1 MMRYSLLIIY
11 FGLLAC
17 VAFGQGKMKPESL
30 LGAKLGTPKEA
41 DGSMDEWSALG
52 YPGGHGTV
60 ENEWYFFDSG
70 YSYWKIPQ
78 GSNHDEPLTI
88 MVMEPHPWYGEPAY
102 VASGFNL
109 WGAYLCYEPFL
120 DDHSITVALDLPCS
134 SNLEV
139 SPEYYHPYSG
149 IPPKCVYFFP
159 VAFDADGN
167 GNPQTVNS
175 VDYYPGAANGYNYI
189 KPGGLIYDDRDEEIY
204 KIAFYLGDDAF
215 PAKRPGQRPP
225 GGTNGLI
232 IVVELISEFGVILPP
247 TAFIPGV
254 QTKSGSDLDLVA
266 TYGSDVLH
274 VGGHD
279 NPDPHPSAS
288 PRIVDIEVKL
298 NHLKTIIEDPKY
310 IDWSTF
316 PGGKISVLDLNKIY
330 ISVKSGSLDDK
341 SDEHLIE
348 GGHVFP
354 AYQIGHVK

>member
-1 MMRYSLLIIY
+1 MKTSLTIVSVFL
-11 FGLLAC
+11 FMSTVSAQ
-17 VAFGQGKMKPESL
+17 VKMKPEPL
-30 LGAKLGTPKEA
+30 FGAKLGTPKVA

-60 ENEWYFFDSG
+60 ENEWYFYDSG

-78 GSNHDEPLTI
+78 GSDYDEPLTI
-88 MVMEPHPWYGEPAY
+88 LVMEPHPWYGQPTY

-120 DDHSITVALDLPCS
+120 DGHSITVALDLPCS

-167 GNPQTVNS
+167 GNPYTVNND
-175 VDYYPGAANGYNYI
+175 DYYPGAENGYNYI
-189 KPGGLIYDDRDEEIY
+189 KPGFIYDEKDQENYR
-204 KIAFYLGDDAF
+204 IAFYLGDDAF
-215 PAKRPGQRPP
+215 PAKRSGQRPP

-232 IVVELISEFGVILPP
+232 IIVNIASEFGVILPP
-247 TAFIPGV
+247 TAYIPGF
-254 QTKSGSDLDLVA
+254 QTKSGEDLDLVT
-266 TYGSDVLH
+266 TYGADVLE

-279 NPDPHPSAS
+279 NPNPKPGAT

-298 NHLKTIIEDPKY
+298 NHLKTIIEDPTY
-310 IDWSTF
+310 IDWSKV
-316 PGGKISVLDLNKIY
+316 PAGKISVNDLNKIY
-330 ISVKSGSLDDK
+330 LTVKSGSLDDK
-341 SDEHLIE
+341 SDEHLVE

-354 AYQIGHVK
+354 AYPISNVK